1 MWYSIKARDKGAG
14 YEKLLW
20 GHLRRTSLMKK
31 RVAALLLA
39 SLMVVGAVG
48 CGGSTAP
55 ASSSKAAGSSAAGS
69 TAAASS
75 AAGSTA
81 AKDKYIIVT
90 DTAFAPFEFEDASG
104 KRLGI
109 DMDLMEA
116 IAKDQGFKYE
126 IQALGFDAS
135 LQAVEAGQADGV
147 IAGMSITDKRKE
159 KFDFSEA
166 YYNVPVT
173 IAVKADANIKSLD
186 DIKGK
191 NVAVKKGTTGATFAE
206 SVKDKYNLKLT
217 VFDDSPTMYQEI
229 QTGNS
234 VACFEDYPV
243 MAYAIKTNKN
253 LKLQVVESVK
263 EMETPYGFAV
273 KKGQNPELIEK
284 FNAGLANIKKN
295 GVFDEIINRYTK

>member
-1 MWYSIKARDKGAG
+1 
-14 YEKLLW
+14 
-20 GHLRRTSLMKK
+20 MKK
-31 RVAALLLA
+31 KIAAIALA
-39 SLMVVGAVG
+39 TIMAVGAFG
-48 CGGSTAP
+48 CGGNGG
-55 ASSSKAAGSSAAGS
+55 AGSSSAAAS
-69 TAAASS
+69 SAAASS
-75 AAGSTA
+75 AAGSSAAASSAAAGSSSA
-81 AKDKYIIVT
+81 AKDTYIIAT
-90 DTAFAPFEFEDASG
+90 DTAFAPFEYEDSTG

-126 IQALGFDAS
+126 IKALGFDAS
-135 LQAVEAGQADGV
+135 LQALEAGQCDGV

-173 IAVKADANIKSLD
+173 IAVKADASIASLD
-186 DIKGK
+186 DLKGK

-206 SVKDKYNLKLT
+206 SIKDKYNLKIT

-229 QTGNS
+229 QVGNS

-243 MAYAIKTNKN
+243 MAYAIKENKS
-253 LKLQVVESVK
+253 LKLKVVEAVK

-273 KKGQNPELIEK
+273 KKGQNADLLTK

>member
-1 MWYSIKARDKGAG
+1 
-14 YEKLLW
+14 
-20 GHLRRTSLMKK
+20 MKK
-31 RVAALLLA
+31 KIAAIALA
-39 SLMVVGAVG
+39 TIMAVGAFG
-48 CGGSTAP
+48 CGGSGGA
-55 ASSSKAAGSSAAGS
+55 ASSAAGSSAAGS
-69 TAAASS
+69 SAAGSSAAGSSAAASS
-75 AAGSTA
+75 AAASSAASSA
-81 AKDKYIIVT
+81 AKDKYIIAT
-90 DTAFAPFEFEDASG
+90 DTAFAPFEYEDSTG

-126 IQALGFDAS
+126 IKALGFDAS
-135 LQAVEAGQADGV
+135 LQALEAGQCDGV

-159 KFDFSEA
+159 KFDFSEP

-173 IAVKADANIKSLD
+173 IAVKADATIASLD
-186 DIKGK
+186 DLKDK

-206 SVKDKYNLKLT
+206 SIKDKYNLKIT

-229 QTGNS
+229 QVGNS
-234 VACFEDYPV
+234 VACFEDFPV
-243 MAYAIKTNKN
+243 MAYAIKENKS
-253 LKLQVVESVK
+253 LKLKVVEAVK

>member
-1 MWYSIKARDKGAG
+1 
-14 YEKLLW
+14 
-20 GHLRRTSLMKK
+20 MKK
-31 RVAALLLA
+31 RIAAFTLA
-39 SLMVVGAVG
+39 GILALGAFG
-48 CGGSTAP
+48 CTSGGGSTG
-55 ASSSKAAGSSAAGS
+55 SSAAGSSAAASSAAAGS
-69 TAAASS
+69 AAGSGAASS
-75 AAGSTA
+75 AAASNDTF
-81 AKDKYIIVT
+81 IIAT
-90 DTAFAPFEFEDASG
+90 DTAFAPFEYEDSTG

-126 IQALGFDAS
+126 IKALGFDAS
-135 LQAVEAGQADGV
+135 LQALEAGQCDGV

-159 KFDFSEA
+159 KFDFSEP

-173 IAVKADANIKSLD
+173 IAVKEDATIASLD
-186 DIKGK
+186 DLKGK

-206 SVKDKYNLKLT
+206 SVKDKYNLKIT

-229 QTGNS
+229 QVGNS

-243 MAYAIKTNKN
+243 MAYAIKENKS
-253 LKLQVVESVK
+253 LKLKVVEAVK

-273 KKGQNPELIEK
+273 KKGQNAELLKK

>member
-1 MWYSIKARDKGAG
+1 
-14 YEKLLW
+14 
-20 GHLRRTSLMKK
+20 MKK

-48 CGGSTAP
+48 CGNSSAP
-55 ASSSKAAGSSAAGS
+55 ASSSKAA
-69 TAAASS
+69 ASS
-75 AAGSTA
+75 AAGSSAA

-104 KRLGI
+104 KRQGI

-147 IAGMSITDKRKE
+147 IAGMSITEKRKE

-173 IAVKADANIKSLD
+173 IAVKADADIKSLD

-191 NVAVKKGTTGATFAE
+191 SVAVKKGTTGATFAE

-253 LKLQVVESVK
+253 LKLKVVESVK

>member
-1 MWYSIKARDKGAG
+1 
-14 YEKLLW
+14 
-20 GHLRRTSLMKK
+20 MKRK
-31 RVAALLLA
+31 VAALLLA

-48 CGGSTAP
+48 CGNSG
-55 ASSSKAAGSSAAGS
+55 G
-69 TAAASS
+69 AAASS
-75 AAGSTA
+75 AAGSSAAASSAAGSSAAA

-90 DTAFAPFEFEDASG
+90 DTAFAPFEYEDASG

-147 IAGMSITDKRKE
+147 IAGMSITEKRKE

-173 IAVKADANIKSLD
+173 IAVKADADIKSLD

-191 NVAVKKGTTGATFAE
+191 NVAVKKGTTGATYAE
-206 SVKDKYNLKLT
+206 SIKDKYNLKLT
-217 VFDDSPTMYQEI
+217 VFDDSPTMYQEV
-229 QTGNS
+229 QVGNS

-243 MAYAIKTNKN
+243 MAYAIKSNSN
-253 LKLQVVESVK
+253 LKLKVVEAVK